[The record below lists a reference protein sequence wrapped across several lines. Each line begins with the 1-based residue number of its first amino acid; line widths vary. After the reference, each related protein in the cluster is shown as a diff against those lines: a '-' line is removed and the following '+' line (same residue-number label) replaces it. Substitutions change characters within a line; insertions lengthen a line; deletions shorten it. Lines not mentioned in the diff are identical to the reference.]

1 MLCIEDWWPFY
12 GRAIKALSYG
22 SAIKQPILITQPV
35 FYALHRRLVVGF
47 KGVNTGVKPFKRGWP
62 LGLLCSA

>member
-22 SAIKQPILITQPV
+22 SAIKQPILITQGATQSSMQSIEDQP
-35 FYALHRRLVVGF
+35 
-47 KGVNTGVKPFKRGWP
+47 
-62 LGLLCSA
+62 